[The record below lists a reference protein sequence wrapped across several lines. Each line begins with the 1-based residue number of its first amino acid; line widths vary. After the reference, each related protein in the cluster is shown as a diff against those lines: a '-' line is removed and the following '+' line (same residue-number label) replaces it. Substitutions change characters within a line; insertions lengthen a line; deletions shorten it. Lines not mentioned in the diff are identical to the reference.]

1 MAAML
6 ERIRSGN
13 VALKKVQESVGIL
26 VSYVSYTGLHPL
38 LPMWPGHV
46 TRLHQCLSFPLSPLS
61 SFLARLYEFE
71 PFPWLMEKFYS
82 QGW

>member
-26 VSYVSYTGLHPL
+26 VSYVSHMGLHPL

-46 TRLHQCLSFPLSPLS
+46 TRLHLSLP
-61 SFLARLYEFE
+61 SFWSRLYGFV
-71 PFPWLMEKFYS
+71 PFPWLMGKVLLAWVVIRVK
-82 QGW
+82 GC